1 MKNSPTRIHWST
13 IESSLVRQKV
23 LEMVSNRKMPRSSW
37 ADIFEVAQR
46 ELPINRR
53 RDNISLTP
61 NVWLSKD
68 GVYRSNTTQSIA
80 ASVLRE
86 LGHDIRENV
95 RVTHYAHYLA
105 PQSGKN
111 FKAEKPPE
119 MAVETKTEVAVADD
133 VQLNLVLDNN
143 SPTERIASKLSDARQ
158 KMISQI
164 LEHEKDVV
172 LFVAKEQLN
181 PMEQRLKDMNARID
195 VLQTLLQLNPMEPID
210 QRLKDLSKT
219 VEYLGQQMGLI
230 TEFIT
235 SHGYNPKK

>member
-13 IESSLVRQKV
+13 IEASLVRQKV
-23 LEMVSNRKMPRSSW
+23 LEMVSTRKMPRSSW

-61 NVWLSKD
+61 NVWLSKN
-68 GVYRSNTTQSIA
+68 GVYRSNTTQFIA

-95 RVTHYAHYLA
+95 RVTHYAHCLA
-105 PQSGKN
+105 PHSGKN
-111 FKAEKPPE
+111 LKAEVAIE
-119 MAVETKTEVAVADD
+119 NKTEVAVADD
-133 VQLNLVLDNN
+133 VQLNLVLHNN

-181 PMEQRLKDMNARID
+181 PMEKRLKDDMNARM
-195 VLQTLLQLNPMEPID
+195 TE
-210 QRLKDLSKT
+210 LSKT

>member
-1 MKNSPTRIHWST
+1 MKNTNSPTRIHWST

-23 LEMVSNRKMPRSSW
+23 LEIVSNRKMPRSSW

-61 NVWLSKD
+61 NVWLSKN
-68 GVYRSNTTQSIA
+68 GVYRSNTTQLIA

-86 LGHDIRENV
+86 LGYDIRKNV
-95 RVTHYAHYLA
+95 RVTHYAHCLILLFRDKREGLCRGGLD
-105 PQSGKN
+105 Q
-111 FKAEKPPE
+111 AEKPPE
-119 MAVETKTEVAVADD
+119 VAVETKTEVAVADD
-133 VQLNLVLDNN
+133 VQLNLVLDN

-164 LEHEKDVV
+164 LEHEKDLV

-181 PMEQRLKDMNARID
+181 PMEQRLKDMNARM
-195 VLQTLLQLNPMEPID
+195 TE
-210 QRLKDLSKT
+210 LSKT

>member
-68 GVYRSNTTQSIA
+68 GVYRSNTTQFIA

-119 MAVETKTEVAVADD
+119 VAVETKTEVAVADD
-133 VQLNLVLDNN
+133 VQLNLVLDN

-158 KMISQI
+158 KMISHI

-172 LFVAKEQLN
+172 LSVAKEQLN
-181 PMEQRLKDMNARID
+181 PMEQRLKDDMNARM
-195 VLQTLLQLNPMEPID
+195 TE
-210 QRLKDLSKT
+210 LSKT

>member
-23 LEMVSNRKMPRSSW
+23 LEIVSNRKMPRSSW

-61 NVWLSKD
+61 NVWLSKN

-95 RVTHYAHYLA
+95 RVTHYAHCLLLVPKVCA
-105 PQSGKN
+105 P
-111 FKAEKPPE
+111 EV
-119 MAVETKTEVAVADD
+119 AVETKTEVADD
-133 VQLNLVLDNN
+133 VQLNLVLDN

-181 PMEQRLKDMNARID
+181 PMEQRLKDMNARM
-195 VLQTLLQLNPMEPID
+195 TE
-210 QRLKDLSKT
+210 LSKT

>member
-61 NVWLSKD
+61 NVWLSKN

-95 RVTHYAHYLA
+95 RVTHYAHCLLLVPKVCA
-105 PQSGKN
+105 P
-111 FKAEKPPE
+111 EV
-119 MAVETKTEVAVADD
+119 AVETKTEVADD
-133 VQLNLVLDNN
+133 VQLNLVLDN

-181 PMEQRLKDMNARID
+181 PMEQRLKDMNARM
-195 VLQTLLQLNPMEPID
+195 TE
-210 QRLKDLSKT
+210 LSKT

>member
-68 GVYRSNTTQSIA
+68 GVYRSNTTQFIA

-119 MAVETKTEVAVADD
+119 VAVETKTEVAVADD
-133 VQLNLVLDNN
+133 VQLNLVLDN

-181 PMEQRLKDMNARID
+181 PMEQRLNDMNARM
-195 VLQTLLQLNPMEPID
+195 TE
-210 QRLKDLSKT
+210 LSKT

>member
-1 MKNSPTRIHWST
+1 
-13 IESSLVRQKV
+13 
-23 LEMVSNRKMPRSSW
+23 MVSNRKMPRSSW

-111 FKAEKPPE
+111 LKAEKPPE
-119 MAVETKTEVAVADD
+119 VSVETKTEVAVADD
-133 VQLNLVLDNN
+133 VQLNLVLDN

-181 PMEQRLKDMNARID
+181 PMEQRLNDMNARM
-195 VLQTLLQLNPMEPID
+195 TE
-210 QRLKDLSKT
+210 LSKT

>member
-68 GVYRSNTTQSIA
+68 GVYRSNTTQFIA

-119 MAVETKTEVAVADD
+119 VAVETKTEVAVADD
-133 VQLNLVLDNN
+133 VQLNLVLDN

-181 PMEQRLKDMNARID
+181 PMEQRLNDMNARM
-195 VLQTLLQLNPMEPID
+195 TE
-210 QRLKDLSKT
+210 LSKT

-235 SHGYNPKK
+235 SHGYNPTTPRSK

>member
-68 GVYRSNTTQSIA
+68 GVYRSNTTQFIA

-119 MAVETKTEVAVADD
+119 VAVETKTEVAVADD
-133 VQLNLVLDNN
+133 VQLNLVLDN

-181 PMEQRLKDMNARID
+181 TLEQRLNDMNARM
-195 VLQTLLQLNPMEPID
+195 TE
-210 QRLKDLSKT
+210 LSKT

-235 SHGYNPKK
+235 SHGYNPTTPRSK

>member
-1 MKNSPTRIHWST
+1 MKNTNSPTRIHWST

-23 LEMVSNRKMPRSSW
+23 LEIVSNRKMPRSSW

-61 NVWLSKD
+61 NVWLSKN

-95 RVTHYAHYLA
+95 RVTHYAHCLLLVPKVCA
-105 PQSGKN
+105 P
-111 FKAEKPPE
+111 EV
-119 MAVETKTEVAVADD
+119 AVETKTEVADD
-133 VQLNLVLDNN
+133 VQLNLVLDN

-181 PMEQRLKDMNARID
+181 PMEQRLKDMNARM
-195 VLQTLLQLNPMEPID
+195 TE
-210 QRLKDLSKT
+210 LSKT

>member
-13 IESSLVRQKV
+13 IEASLVRQKV
-23 LEMVSNRKMPRSSW
+23 LEMVSTRKMPRSSW

-61 NVWLSKD
+61 NVWLSKN
-68 GVYRSNTTQSIA
+68 GVYRSNTTQFIA

-95 RVTHYAHYLA
+95 RVTHYAHCLA
-105 PQSGKN
+105 PHSGKN
-111 FKAEKPPE
+111 LKAEKPPE
-119 MAVETKTEVAVADD
+119 VAVETKTEVAVADN
-133 VQLNLVLDNN
+133 VQLNLVLHNN

-181 PMEQRLKDMNARID
+181 PLEQRLNDMSARMTE
-195 VLQTLLQLNPMEPID
+195 LA
-210 QRLKDLSKT
+210 KT

>member
-68 GVYRSNTTQSIA
+68 GVYRSNTTQFIA

-133 VQLNLVLDNN
+133 VQLNLVLDN

-181 PMEQRLKDMNARID
+181 PMEQRLNDMNARM
-195 VLQTLLQLNPMEPID
+195 TE
-210 QRLKDLSKT
+210 LSKT

>member
-1 MKNSPTRIHWST
+1 
-13 IESSLVRQKV
+13 
-23 LEMVSNRKMPRSSW
+23 MPRSSW

-61 NVWLSKD
+61 NVWLSKN

-95 RVTHYAHYLA
+95 RVTHYAHCLLLVPKVCA
-105 PQSGKN
+105 P
-111 FKAEKPPE
+111 EV
-119 MAVETKTEVAVADD
+119 AVETKTEVADD
-133 VQLNLVLDNN
+133 VQLNLVLDN

-172 LFVAKEQLN
+172 LFVVKEQLN
-181 PMEQRLKDMNARID
+181 PMEQRLKDMNARM
-195 VLQTLLQLNPMEPID
+195 TE
-210 QRLKDLSKT
+210 LSKT

>member
-111 FKAEKPPE
+111 LKAEKPPE
-119 MAVETKTEVAVADD
+119 VSVETKTEVAVADD
-133 VQLNLVLDNN
+133 VQLNLVLDN

-181 PMEQRLKDMNARID
+181 PMEQRLNDMNARM
-195 VLQTLLQLNPMEPID
+195 TE
-210 QRLKDLSKT
+210 LSKT

>member
-68 GVYRSNTTQSIA
+68 GVYRSNTTQFIA

-119 MAVETKTEVAVADD
+119 VAVETKTEVAVADD
-133 VQLNLVLDNN
+133 VQLNLVLDN

-181 PMEQRLKDMNARID
+181 PLEQRLNDMNARM
-195 VLQTLLQLNPMEPID
+195 TE
-210 QRLKDLSKT
+210 LSKT

>member
-1 MKNSPTRIHWST
+1 MKNTNSPTRIHWST

-23 LEMVSNRKMPRSSW
+23 LEIVSNRKMPRSSW

-61 NVWLSKD
+61 NVWLSKN
-68 GVYRSNTTQSIA
+68 GVYRSNTTQLIA

-86 LGHDIRENV
+86 LGYDIRKNV
-95 RVTHYAHYLA
+95 RVTHYAHCLLLVPKVCA
-105 PQSGKN
+105 P
-111 FKAEKPPE
+111 EV
-119 MAVETKTEVAVADD
+119 AVETKTEVADD
-133 VQLNLVLDNN
+133 VQLNLVLDN

-181 PMEQRLKDMNARID
+181 PMEQRLKDMNARM
-195 VLQTLLQLNPMEPID
+195 TE
-210 QRLKDLSKT
+210 LSKT